1 MEGVRDHLVK
11 GVSDQFEGGCE
22 GVRDQLVKGVRDQ
35 SGGGC
40 EGSIG
45 WRV

>member
-1 MEGVRDHLVK
+1 MEGLK
-11 GVSDQFEGGCE
+11 DQLSGGCE
-22 GVRDQLVKGVRDQ
+22 GVRDQLGRK
-35 SGGGC
+35 C